1 MMLLPDVRIQDV
13 VTNTQMLVNVYN
25 NTIFDVLGQV
35 CAADDIECQ
44 RAKRSINAFGQGRLP
59 TPEVEGTDEVSSMAT
74 QGAQGA
80 AMMLGEL
87 ISSPEVA
94 NVTDMFFNPAVKSVL
109 VSDVED
115 TAKTMPPGSMDTT
128 LLDQYNQANS
138 TADIAAEAQQ
148 GASLGSLIGL
158 IDTFVAEDEDSQGW
172 WGAFKSGLA
181 NSGNERKGQ
190 RDGGN

>member
-1 MMLLPDVRIQDV
+1 MLLPDVRIQDV

-59 TPEVEGTDEVSSMAT
+59 TPEVEGTDEVSSMVT

-87 ISSPEVA
+87 ISSP
-94 NVTDMFFNPAVKSVL
+94 
-109 VSDVED
+109 
-115 TAKTMPPGSMDTT
+115 
-128 LLDQYNQANS
+128 
-138 TADIAAEAQQ
+138 
-148 GASLGSLIGL
+148 
-158 IDTFVAEDEDSQGW
+158 
-172 WGAFKSGLA
+172 
-181 NSGNERKGQ
+181 
-190 RDGGN
+190 